1 MKTILTA
8 GVASL
13 IAVSTALPAAASV
26 NPLVEVL
33 LFPIVKLA
41 EVQSN
46 LQPEKDSC
54 WNKGRKNVA
63 LCGAARVV
71 DRNGPTKPE

>member
-13 IAVSTALPAAASV
+13 IAISTALPAAAAV
-26 NPLVEVL
+26 NPLVEIL

-41 EVQSN
+41 EVQSS

-54 WNKGRKNVA
+54 WNKGRRNVS

-71 DRNGPTKPE
+71 ERNGPSKPE